1 MSNSTNDGGSSLGI
15 ALLVMSCLSYM
26 SSLSSSIS
34 SVMLSSAEPAPKS
47 SEESLPGEISDFV
60 LEAEPEPEPKPE
72 PEPASFSAE
81 TMSQTFEVEGE
92 EEKKE
97 EVKKETFKLLE
108 DKDYSTGDLYHYHPN
123 SDVPFTKERCLHDCS
138 VDSKCKA
145 VVFNGAM
152 TKCWAKRMADHE
164 LPLHRNNT
172 DRVAYVKKDTYEEAM
187 KKYG

>member
-1 MSNSTNDGGSSLGI
+1 MSNSNNDGGSSLGI

-47 SEESLPGEISDFV
+47 SEESLPSEISDFV
-60 LEAEPEPEPKPE
+60 VESEPEPE

-108 DKDYSTGDLYHYHPN
+108 DKDYGGSDLYHYHPN

>member
-1 MSNSTNDGGSSLGI
+1 
-15 ALLVMSCLSYM
+15 
-26 SSLSSSIS
+26 
-34 SVMLSSAEPAPKS
+34 MLSSAEPAPKS

>member
-60 LEAEPEPEPKPE
+60 LESEPE